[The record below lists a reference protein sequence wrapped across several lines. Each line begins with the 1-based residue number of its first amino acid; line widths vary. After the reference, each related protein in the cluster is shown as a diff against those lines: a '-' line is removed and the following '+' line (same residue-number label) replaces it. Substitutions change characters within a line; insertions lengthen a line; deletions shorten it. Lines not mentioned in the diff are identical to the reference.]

1 MVMER
6 KARRTLVGIVTS
18 DKMTKTITVQV
29 NTEKKHS
36 LYGKKTVVSKKY
48 KAHDEEQIA
57 HVGDKVEI
65 MECRP
70 LSADK
75 HFRLVK
81 IIAKAGLVA

>member
-1 MVMER
+1 MER
-6 KARRTLVGIVTS
+6 KNRRTLVGVVVST
-18 DKMTKTITVQV
+18 KMSKTITVLV
-29 NTEKKHS
+29 RTEKKHP
-36 LYGKKTVVSKKY
+36 LYGKKKIYSKKY
-48 KAHDEEQIA
+48 KAHDETEIA

-81 IIAKAGLVA
+81 VVEKVGLVA

>member
-1 MVMER
+1 MER
-6 KARRTLVGIVTS
+6 KNRRTLVGVVVS
-18 DKMTKTITVQV
+18 DKMSKTITVLVQ
-29 NTEKKHS
+29 TEKKHS
-36 LYGKKTVVSKKY
+36 LYGKKTVYSKKY
-48 KAHDEEQIA
+48 KAHDEEGVA

-81 IIAKAGLVA
+81 VVAKAGLVA